1 MTETPLRVEGTRAY
15 AQGEIFLLTKAGE
28 RLNALVY
35 NTTGF
40 GPCPAFEF
48 AALDVDQIAK
58 DTGSDL
64 AWKNPRRFWMMDT
77 LHINIVGEP
86 AKFGDVKFNLIAK
99 MEMPANF
106 DTNQDQSAQAYR
118 PAQIRRVSIYEFH
131 AGRPAF
137 LLRSPGEITW
147 VMQSFTDHI
156 DNTLTESALPD
167 LGSRLSLAEGWQFK
181 ATTLDRDLTIT
192 TNGLANIVPDNLSNM
207 YQGCIDGVNN
217 FDPWD

>member
-1 MTETPLRVEGTRAY
+1 MTERPLRVEGTRGY
-15 AQGEIFLLTKAGE
+15 AQGEIFLLTKAGD
-28 RLNALVY
+28 RLDALVY

-40 GPCPAFEF
+40 GPCPAAEF
-48 AALDVDQIAK
+48 AALDVAQIAR

-77 LHINIVGEP
+77 LQINIVGDP
-86 AKFGDVKFNLIAK
+86 AEFGGVEFNLVAK
-99 MEMPANF
+99 MAMPANF
-106 DTNQDQSAQAYR
+106 DPNQDQSAQAYR
-118 PAQIRRVSIYEFH
+118 PAQIHRVSIYEFH
-131 AGRPAF
+131 TGQLVF
-137 LLRSPGEITW
+137 LLRSPEEITW
-147 VMQSFTDHI
+147 VMQSFTDHV
-156 DNTLTESALPD
+156 DHTLTESALPD
-167 LGSRLSLAEGWQFK
+167 LGSRLSLAQGWQFT